1 MKTDNSSFGRVE
13 QFRYLGTSSTNKI
26 SVQVE
31 IKSRLKSGNVCCRSV
46 HNILSSSLLSKNTK
60 TKIFGL
66 KCCLFFVWV

>member
-31 IKSRLKSGNVCCRSV
+31 IKSRLKSGNVCCHSV
-46 HNILSSSLLSKNTK
+46 HNILSSSLLAKNTK